1 MNQSNIFKQL
11 TNFTGPTTNKTITNS
26 CLTLDFSS
34 SFIPESAFTYFDRFN
49 QELDIFDSFN
59 SLLSAQAVN
68 YSENKAVLHHKT
80 RDFTDKGFF
89 FEQAT
94 NLYKFIEQLNHNQI
108 PNLTNITH
116 VIQIGIGG
124 SFLGPKSIYE
134 SVLNYFSSNNLKPDR
149 TAQFISYLDPLEFK
163 SKMTSISPKNTL
175 FIIASKSGSTQETLS
190 NYELLKHWWSNEH
203 NLNEDELKKQCISLS
218 CKNAE
223 IDSAEIADYHFYI
236 DSTIGGR
243 YCSTSVIGTCILGL
257 CFGIKTVSEFL
268 QGAYNFDQNALNPN
282 VNNNL
287 SLASAWS
294 SIWYRNCKNYSS
306 KAIIAYSYALRAFP
320 YHLQQ
325 LQCES
330 NGKSV
335 SIHNETLKYKTSPI
349 ILGSSGTHCQ
359 HSFFQLIHQS
369 SDIIPI
375 EFICISNSP
384 LKEDP
389 FSTAHLKLNT
399 NLKGQINALKDGNPN
414 QDDLNKHFSGNRPS
428 ITISLDSLSP
438 CAIGELLSFYEN
450 RTIFEGFIWN
460 INSFDQEGVQLGKHL
475 TNQYLSCS

>member
-1 MNQSNIFKQL
+1 MNQLNAFTQL
-11 TNFTGPTTNKTITNS
+11 AKLKGPATTKTVTHGS
-26 CLTLDFSS
+26 LTLDLSS
-34 SFIPESAFTYFDRFN
+34 SFIAESAFNYFDRFN
-49 QELDIFDSFN
+49 KELSILDKYNSFV
-59 SLLSAQAVN
+59 SGQAIN
-68 YSENKAVLHHKT
+68 YSENKPVLHFKT

-94 NLYKFIEQLNHNQI
+94 NLYKFIDQLNQNQI
-108 PNLTNITH
+108 PHLNTITH
-116 VIQIGIGG
+116 VVQIGIGG

-134 SVLNYFSSNNLKPDR
+134 SLLNYFTSHNLKPNR
-149 TAQFISYLDPLEFK
+149 TGQFISYLDPLEFK
-163 SKMTSISPKNTL
+163 SKMTNISPKNTL

-190 NYELLKHWWSNEH
+190 NYELLKHWWANEH
-203 NLNEDELKKQCISLS
+203 GLDEAELKHYCISLS

-236 DSTIGGR
+236 DSSIGGR

-268 QGAYNFDQNALNPN
+268 QGAYNVDQNSRNTNLD
-282 VNNNL
+282 NNL
-287 SLASAWS
+287 ALISAWS
-294 SIWYRNCKNYSS
+294 SIWYRNCQNYSS
-306 KAIIAYSYALRAFP
+306 KAIVAYSYALRAFP
-320 YHLQQ
+320 YHIQQ
-325 LQCES
+325 LLCES

-335 SIHNETLKYKTSPI
+335 SINNETLNYKTSPI

-359 HSFFQLIHQS
+359 HSFFQLIHQG

-375 EFICISNSP
+375 EFICISKPSLAN
-384 LKEDP
+384 EP
-389 FSTAHLKLNT
+389 FSKAHLKLNT
-399 NLKGQINALKDGNPN
+399 NLKGQITALKDGNSN

-428 ITISLDSLSP
+428 ITLCLDKLSP

-475 TNQYLSCS
+475 TQQYLSSS